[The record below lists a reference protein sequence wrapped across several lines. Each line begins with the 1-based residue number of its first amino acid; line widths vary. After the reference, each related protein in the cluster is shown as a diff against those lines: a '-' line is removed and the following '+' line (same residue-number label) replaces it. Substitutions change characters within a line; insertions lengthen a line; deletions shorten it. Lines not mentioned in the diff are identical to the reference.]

1 MSAPYVG
8 EPDRWGVRVVEAVG
22 HELRMGEIAVRHEV
36 FVLEQGV
43 PLVLEIDARDMD
55 PMVRHLVA
63 LDPGGRVVGTV
74 RIIPTPRAYHLGR
87 LAVRRAARG
96 HHTGAALVGAVHELV
111 ARETP
116 TGARARV
123 ELDAQ
128 VQARGFYEREG
139 YAPLDGTVFLDAGIE
154 HVTMARA
161 VRGRA
166 PH

>member
-1 MSAPYVG
+1 MSTPYVG
-8 EPDRWGVRVVEAVG
+8 GVDGRGVRVVEALT

-43 PLVLEIDARDMD
+43 PLVLEVDARDMD
-55 PMVRHLVA
+55 PAVRHLVA
-63 LDPGGRVVGTV
+63 LDALGRVVGTV
-74 RIIPTPRAYHLGR
+74 RLIPTPGSHHLGR
-87 LAVRRAARG
+87 LAVRRRARG
-96 HHTGAALVGAVHELV
+96 HHTGAALVGAVHDLL

-116 TGARARV
+116 AGSTARV

-128 VQARGFYEREG
+128 VHALGFYGRLG
-139 YAPLDGTVFLDAGIE
+139 YVPVTGEVFLDAGIE

-161 VRGRA
+161 VGGRA